1 MTIKL
6 KKQTIEILKTL
17 RKSPVKLIAKELA
30 KDLQIDYIV
39 LMSAINEL
47 IEYDLGAFDE
57 EEIYQI
63 SLNDE
68 GLDYLKNGFPGNQV
82 RVQCS
87 LNLHLFVI

>member
-57 EEIYQI
+57 EEIHQI

-68 GLDYLKNGFPGNQV
+68 GLDYLKNA
-82 RVQCS
+82 
-87 LNLHLFVI
+87 LL